1 MKDSRTPPTPQPS
14 SSKADP
20 SGAAGSSGAVGEP
33 ILLTAPRSW
42 RELTQPQLRYVF
54 FLLGRFADP
63 VVVKTYLFFRFTGLR
78 IVRRT
83 ADGCF
88 VTLKKSRLSSTPA
101 DTPGAADTT
110 GTSADK
116 PSSLIPH
123 LSSKPF
129 YLASW
134 QIQSF
139 LSQFSYVDH
148 PEDMNVRLER
158 IGAFRAVD
166 VLLRDVSFIDYLNME
181 RLWQLFVARH
191 DIAHLQQLA
200 CLLYRTPDGDAA
212 DITLDPTTQ
221 TAVFYWYSF
230 VKEAFARMFPHF
242 FRPAPNPPSLG
253 EGPGVGSSYLAQANI
268 QIRALTDGDVTKE
281 EQVKAI
287 SCLRALTELNEKAR
301 EAAELRKAQ
310 SKK

>member
-14 SSKADP
+14 SSKADH
-20 SGAAGSSGAVGEP
+20 SRAAGSSGAAGEP

-83 ADGCF
+83 DNGCF
-88 VTLKKSRLSSTPA
+88 VTLRKSRLSHPPA
-101 DTPGAADTT
+101 LGERS
-110 GTSADK
+110 GVG
-116 PSSLIPH
+116 
-123 LSSKPF
+123 F
-129 YLASW
+129 YIASW

-230 VKEAFARMFPHF
+230 VKAAFARMFPHF
-242 FRPAPNPPSLG
+242 FRPAPHPPSLG
-253 EGPGVGSSYLAQANI
+253 EGPGVGFGFPWNLSSSPSSV
-268 QIRALTDGDVTKE
+268 GG
-281 EQVKAI
+281 
-287 SCLRALTELNEKAR
+287 C
-301 EAAELRKAQ
+301 
-310 SKK
+310 